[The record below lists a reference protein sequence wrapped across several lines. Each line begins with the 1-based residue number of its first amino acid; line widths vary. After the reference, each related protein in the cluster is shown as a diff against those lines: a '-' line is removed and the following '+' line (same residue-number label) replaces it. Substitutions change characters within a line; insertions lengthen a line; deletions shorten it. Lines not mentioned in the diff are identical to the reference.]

1 MGGEQFEQEEDAQGP
16 MELLQSLRSK
26 ATELLLREEWD
37 ESIHVYTKFID
48 LSRSEISNLSGSDP
62 DPDPDSIPKLRKS
75 LCLALC
81 NRAEARARLRD
92 FSEAMRDCDRA
103 LEIETTH
110 FKTLLCKGKVLLGL
124 SKYSSAL
131 ECFKTALLDPQA
143 SDNLETVTGYI
154 EKCKKLDFQAKTGA
168 FDLSDWILSGF
179 RGRSPELAEFIGSIE
194 IKKSEVSGR
203 GLFATKSI
211 VAGALILVTKA
222 VATERGILGSGESG
236 EKAQLIMWKNF
247 IEEVAE
253 SVRKCD
259 RTRRLVLALSTG
271 QDEDSL
277 EIPEISLFRPEE
289 AFESSKQSLDTE
301 KLLSILDVNSLVE
314 DAVSGKVMGKN
325 RDYYGVGLWTLAS
338 FINHSCIPNA
348 RRLHVGDYVIVHASR
363 DVKAGEEITFAYF
376 DVLSSPLEKRREM
389 AESWGF
395 RCGCSRCK
403 FESVLNVSNQ
413 EIREIE
419 MGLERGVDA
428 GNAVYMVEEGMKRW
442 KVKGKDKGLLR
453 ASYWGVY
460 DEVYNSER
468 LMKRWG
474 RKIPLMEVVVDSVC
488 DVIGSDERLMKM
500 VVEGMMKKKKN
511 NGGCSNVAEMERIMK
526 LGKGVY
532 GKVVS
537 KKKAMKTLLGL
548 E

>member
-1 MGGEQFEQEEDAQGP
+1 MRQEDEDRQGQS
-16 MELLQSLRSK
+16 ELLQSLRSK
-26 ATELLLREEWD
+26 ATELLLREEWE
-37 ESIHVYTKFID
+37 ESIQVYTKFID
-48 LSRSEISNLSGSDP
+48 LSRIQISNLEP
-62 DPDPDSIPKLRKS
+62 DPDKFRKS

-92 FSEAMRDCDRA
+92 FLGAMRDCDEA
-103 LEIETTH
+103 LEIERTH

-124 SKYSSAL
+124 SKYSLAL

-143 SDNLETVTGYI
+143 GGNLETVTEYI
-154 EKCKKLDFQAKTGA
+154 EKCKKLEFQAKTGA

-179 RGRSPELAEFIGSIE
+179 RGKTPELAEFIGSIE
-194 IKKSEVSGR
+194 IKKCEVSGR
-203 GLFATKSI
+203 GLFATKNI
-211 VAGALILVTKA
+211 VAGTLIIVTKA

-236 EKAQLIMWKNF
+236 EKAQLIMWKSF
-247 IEEVAE
+247 IEEVTE

-259 RTRRLVLALSTG
+259 RTHRLVSILSTG
-271 QDEDSL
+271 KDEDDL
-277 EIPEISLFRPEE
+277 EIPDISLFRPDE
-289 AFESSKQSLDTE
+289 AFGIYDDSKRDLDVE

-314 DAVSGKVMGKN
+314 DAVSAKVLGKN
-325 RDYYGVGLWTLAS
+325 KEYYGVGLWTLAS
-338 FINHSCIPNA
+338 LINHSCIPNA
-348 RRLHVGDYVIVHASR
+348 RRLHVGDYAIVHASR
-363 DVKAGEEITFAYF
+363 DIKAGEEVTFAYF
-376 DVLSSPLEKRREM
+376 DVLSPLEKRKEM

-395 RCGCSRCK
+395 SCGCSRCK
-403 FESVLNVSNQ
+403 FESFLYVTNQ
-413 EIREIE
+413 EIGEFE

-428 GNAVYMVEEGMKRW
+428 GNAVHMVEEGMKRW

-460 DEVYNSER
+460 DEIYNSER

-474 RKIPLMEVVVDSVC
+474 RKIPTMEVVVDSVY

-500 VVEGMMKKKKN
+500 VVEEMKKK
-511 NGGCSNVAEMERIMK
+511 NGACSNIAEMEKIVK

-537 KKKAMKTLLGL
+537 KKKAMKSLLGL

>member
-1 MGGEQFEQEEDAQGP
+1 MGGEQFELEEDRDGP
-16 MELLQSLRSK
+16 LELLQSLRSK
-26 ATELLLREEWD
+26 ATELLLREEWE
-37 ESIHVYTKFID
+37 ESIKVYTEFID
-48 LSRSEISNLSGSDP
+48 LSRRQVSRNGGSDP
-62 DPDPDSIPKLRKS
+62 NPDSIAKLRRS

-92 FSEAMRDCDRA
+92 FLEAMRDCDQA
-103 LEIETTH
+103 LEIEKTH

-124 SKYSSAL
+124 SKYSLAL

-143 SDNLETVTGYI
+143 SDNFETVTGYM
-154 EKCKKLDFQAKTGA
+154 EKCKKLEFQAKTGA

-179 RGRSPELAEFIGSIE
+179 RGRCPELAEFIGLIE
-194 IKKSEVSGR
+194 IKKSEFSGR
-203 GLFATKSI
+203 GLFATKNI
-211 VAGALILVTKA
+211 VGGTSILVTKA
-222 VATERGILGSGESG
+222 VAIERGILGNGESG

-247 IEEVAE
+247 VEEVTE
-253 SVRKCD
+253 SVRKCG
-259 RTRRLVLALSTG
+259 RTRRVVSALSTG
-271 QDEDSL
+271 QDEDNL
-277 EIPEISLFRPEE
+277 EIPDIALFRPDE
-289 AFESSKQSLDTE
+289 AFETYDDSKQSLDTE

-314 DAVSGKVMGKN
+314 DAVSAKVMGKN
-325 RDYYGVGLWTLAS
+325 KEYYGVGLWTLAS

-363 DVKAGEEITFAYF
+363 DIKAGEEITFAYF
-376 DVLSSPLEKRREM
+376 DVLSPLEKRKEM

-403 FESVLNVSNQ
+403 FESVLYVTNQ
-413 EIREIE
+413 EIRELE

-453 ASYWGVY
+453 ASYWGIY
-460 DEVYNSER
+460 DEIYNSER

-474 RKIPLMEVVVDSVC
+474 RKIPTVEVVVDSVS
-488 DVIGSDERLMKM
+488 DVVGSDERLMKM
-500 VVEGMMKKKKN
+500 AVEGMMKK
-511 NGGCSNVAEMERIMK
+511 NGGCSNIVEMEKILK

>member
-1 MGGEQFEQEEDAQGP
+1 MGHEDEDRQGP
-16 MELLQSLRSK
+16 SELLQSLRSK
-26 ATELLLREEWD
+26 ATELLLREEWE
-37 ESIHVYTKFID
+37 ESIQVYTKFID
-48 LSRSEISNLSGSDP
+48 LSRSQISNLGGSDP
-62 DPDPDSIPKLRKS
+62 DSDSISKLRKS
-75 LCLALC
+75 LCLALS

-92 FSEAMRDCDRA
+92 FLEAMRDCDQA
-103 LEIETTH
+103 LEIENTH

-154 EKCKKLDFQAKTGA
+154 EKCKKLQFQAKTGA

-203 GLFATKSI
+203 GLFATKNS
-211 VAGALILVTKA
+211 VAGTLILVTKA
-222 VATERGILGSGESG
+222 VATERGILGSGEFG

-247 IEEVAE
+247 IQEVTE

-259 RTRRLVLALSTG
+259 RTHRLVSALSTG
-271 QDEDSL
+271 KDEDNL
-277 EIPEISLFRPEE
+277 EIPDISLFRPDEV
-289 AFESSKQSLDTE
+289 FETCDNSKQNLE
-301 KLLSILDVNSLVE
+301 MENLLSILDVNSLVE
-314 DAVSGKVMGKN
+314 DAVSAKVMGKN
-325 RDYYGVGLWTLAS
+325 KDYYGVGLWTLAS

-348 RRLHVGDYVIVHASR
+348 RRLHVGDYAIVHASR
-363 DVKAGEEITFAYF
+363 DIKAGEEITSAYF
-376 DVLSSPLEKRREM
+376 DVLSPLEKRKEM

-395 RCGCSRCK
+395 CCGCSRCK
-403 FESVLNVSNQ
+403 FESLLHVTNQ

-442 KVKGKDKGLLR
+442 KIKGKDKGLLR
-453 ASYWGVY
+453 ASYWVVY

-468 LMKRWG
+468 LMRRWG
-474 RKIPLMEVVVDSVC
+474 RKIPTMEAVVDSVS
-488 DVIGSDERLMKM
+488 DVIGSDERFVKM
-500 VVEGMMKKKKN
+500 GVEAMKKN
-511 NGGCSNVAEMERIMK
+511 NGGCSNIVEMEKIVK

>member
-1 MGGEQFEQEEDAQGP
+1 MGGDQFELEEDRDVP
-16 MELLQSLRSK
+16 SELLQSLRSK
-26 ATELLLREEWD
+26 ATELLLREEWE
-37 ESIHVYTKFID
+37 ESILLYTQFID
-48 LSRSEISNLSGSDP
+48 LSRSQISKIGGSGSDS
-62 DPDPDSIPKLRKS
+62 DSISKLRRS

-92 FSEAMRDCDRA
+92 YLEAMRDCDQA
-103 LEIETTH
+103 LEIENTH

-124 SKYSSAL
+124 SKYSLAL
-131 ECFKTALLDPQA
+131 ECFKTALLDSQA
-143 SDNLETVTGYI
+143 SDNLETVTVYI
-154 EKCKKLDFQAKTGA
+154 EKCKKLEFQAKTGA

-194 IKKSEVSGR
+194 IKKSDVSGR
-203 GLFATKSI
+203 GLFATKNI
-211 VAGALILVTKA
+211 VAGTLILVTKA
-222 VATERGILGSGESG
+222 VAIERGILGNGESG

-247 IEEVAE
+247 IEEVTE

-259 RTRRLVLALSTG
+259 RTHRVISTLSTG
-271 QDEDSL
+271 QDEDNL
-277 EIPEISLFRPEE
+277 EIPEISLFRPDE
-289 AFESSKQSLDTE
+289 AFGDSKRNLEME

-314 DAVSGKVMGKN
+314 DAVSAKVMGKN
-325 RDYYGVGLWTLAS
+325 KEYYGVGLWTLAS

-348 RRLHVGDYVIVHASR
+348 RRLHVGDYAMVHASR
-363 DVKAGEEITFAYF
+363 DIKAGEEISFAYF
-376 DVLSSPLEKRREM
+376 DVKSPLEKRKEM

-395 RCGCSRCK
+395 CCGCSRCK
-403 FESVLNVSNQ
+403 FESLLCVTNQ

-453 ASYWGVY
+453 ASYWRVY
-460 DEVYNSER
+460 DDIYNSDR

-474 RKIPLMEVVVDSVC
+474 RKIPTMEVVVDSVS

-500 VVEGMMKKKKN
+500 AVEGMMKK
-511 NGGCSNVAEMERIMK
+511 NGSCSNIVEMEKIMK

>member
-1 MGGEQFEQEEDAQGP
+1 MGGDQFELEEDRDGP
-16 MELLQSLRSK
+16 SELLQSLRSK
-26 ATELLLREEWD
+26 ATELLLREEWE
-37 ESIHVYTKFID
+37 ESILVYTQFID
-48 LSRSEISNLSGSDP
+48 LSRSQISKIGGSGSDS
-62 DPDPDSIPKLRKS
+62 DSISKLRRS

-92 FSEAMRDCDRA
+92 YLEAMRDCDQA
-103 LEIETTH
+103 LEIENTH

-124 SKYSSAL
+124 SKYSLAL
-131 ECFKTALLDPQA
+131 ECFKTALLDSQA
-143 SDNLETVTGYI
+143 SDNLETVTVYI
-154 EKCKKLDFQAKTGA
+154 EKCKKLEFQAKTGA

-203 GLFATKSI
+203 GLFATKNI
-211 VAGALILVTKA
+211 VAGTLILVTKA
-222 VATERGILGSGESG
+222 VAIERGILGNGESG

-247 IEEVAE
+247 IEEVTE
-253 SVRKCD
+253 SVIKCD
-259 RTRRLVLALSTG
+259 RTHRVISTLSTG
-271 QDEDSL
+271 QDEDNL
-277 EIPEISLFRPEE
+277 EIPEISLFRPDE
-289 AFESSKQSLDTE
+289 AFGDSKRNLETE

-314 DAVSGKVMGKN
+314 DAVSAKVMGKN
-325 RDYYGVGLWTLAS
+325 KEYYGVGLWTLAS

-348 RRLHVGDYVIVHASR
+348 RRLHVGDYAMVHASR
-363 DVKAGEEITFAYF
+363 DIKAGEEISFAYF
-376 DVLSSPLEKRREM
+376 DVKSPLEKRKEM

-395 RCGCSRCK
+395 CCGCSRCK
-403 FESVLNVSNQ
+403 FESLLFVTNQ

-460 DEVYNSER
+460 DDIYNSDR

-474 RKIPLMEVVVDSVC
+474 RKIPTMEVVVDSVS

-500 VVEGMMKKKKN
+500 AVEGMMKK
-511 NGGCSNVAEMERIMK
+511 NGSCSNIVEMEKIMK